1 MDNSGR
7 EREEEV
13 FNIIR
18 QPKGGALEGG
28 AEEGPATDRSEFL
41 NETGEGLQPKQR
53 DEAQTSVD
61 CDDDSHIVGPAVTKS
76 CEVY

>member
-13 FNIIR
+13 FDIIR
-18 QPKGGALEGG
+18 QPEGGALEGG
-28 AEEGPATDRSEFL
+28 AEEGPAIDGSEFL
-41 NETGEGLQPKQR
+41 NETGEGLELEQR

-61 CDDDSHIVGPAVTKS
+61 CDDDSHNVGPAVTKS